1 MMSGRDVRAP
11 SEQISKLECIIRRNS
26 GRRGALIYRSRSPVL
41 ESLDR
46 KTERTIT
53 QMQTNSLQIGIS
65 PVRVLKL
72 FVSTVFLCGVMSGPA
87 VIAQEA
93 ARNQPPPTQTLPKD
107 DDIEKLRKLVSQLSA
122 EVGRLKAEVA
132 KLEKYQQID
141 YLRAQ
146 LIKEEQRSE
155 GLQRELS
162 DIAAKETSL
171 QKRLDEIEPQLRPDR
186 IERSLAGVG
195 STRPEENRD
204 AVRTQLS
211 NEKRRIQTQLD
222 QFHLNRQRL
231 QSSIST
237 AEASIAVFR
246 RRLSEAVRASKLSVR
261 DVN

>member
-1 MMSGRDVRAP
+1 
-11 SEQISKLECIIRRNS
+11 
-26 GRRGALIYRSRSPVL
+26 
-41 ESLDR
+41 
-46 KTERTIT
+46 
-53 QMQTNSLQIGIS
+53 MQTIPFQRGIS
-65 PVRVLKL
+65 PVRVFKL
-72 FVSTVFLCGVMSGPA
+72 FVWAVFLCGVMSGPA
-87 VIAQEA
+87 VIAQET
-93 ARNQPPPTQTLPKD
+93 ARDQPPPTTSPKD

-122 EVGRLKAEVA
+122 EVGRLRAEVA

-146 LIKEEQRSE
+146 LTKEEQRSE
-155 GLQRELS
+155 SLQKELS
-162 DIAAKETSL
+162 DIAAKETTL

-211 NEKRRIQTQLD
+211 NEKRRIQIQLD

-237 AEASIAVFR
+237 AEASIAVLR
-246 RRLSEAVRASKLSVR
+246 QRLSEAVRASRLSVR
-261 DVN
+261 EIN

>member
-1 MMSGRDVRAP
+1 
-11 SEQISKLECIIRRNS
+11 
-26 GRRGALIYRSRSPVL
+26 
-41 ESLDR
+41 
-46 KTERTIT
+46 
-53 QMQTNSLQIGIS
+53 MQTNSFQREIS
-65 PVRVLKL
+65 PVRVFKL
-72 FVSTVFLCGVMSGPA
+72 FVWAVFLCGVMSGPA
-87 VIAQEA
+87 VIAQEPA
-93 ARNQPPPTQTLPKD
+93 KDQPPPPPASPKD
-107 DDIEKLRKLVSQLSA
+107 DDIEKLRKLVRQLSA
-122 EVGRLKAEVA
+122 EVGRLRAEVA

-146 LIKEEQRSE
+146 LMKEEQRSE

-171 QKRLDEIEPQLRPDR
+171 QKRLDEIEPQLQPDR

-211 NEKRRIQTQLD
+211 NEKRRIQIQLD
-222 QFHLNRQRL
+222 QFNLNRPRL

-237 AEASIAVFR
+237 AEASITVLR
-246 RRLSEAVRASKLSVR
+246 QRLSEAVRASKLSVR